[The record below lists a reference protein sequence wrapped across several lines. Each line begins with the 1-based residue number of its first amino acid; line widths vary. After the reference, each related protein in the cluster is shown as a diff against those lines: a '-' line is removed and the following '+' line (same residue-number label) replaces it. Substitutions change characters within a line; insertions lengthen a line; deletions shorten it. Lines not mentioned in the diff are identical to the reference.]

1 MDTNRLALGTLDT
14 PSTRRRFLTTSGRS
28 AALASLGGLG
38 LLKLQAA
45 SAAGAVR
52 TRPIADFLATQG
64 SFCVPD
70 GNGCL
75 LFVPPAP
82 NFLGWSTVVAGK
94 TNILFAGVDYAGLAN
109 NFFGNM
115 FGTTVDGAVI
125 ERPLADGRA
134 EVRVMLFT
142 ERANAWVID
151 IDLALDV
158 LDQIANKP
166 TLFGHR
172 PQDAGRHALGRS
184 SFELK
189 FSNSAPGAPLP
200 DLIQLFNFPDAG
212 PAVLEFVG
220 FTSQSSGPLTAAFGV
235 PEGTP
240 GRCTIR
246 QTGLVSTYLK
256 ASPKSRVGLD
266 GFPAELIELR
276 RTGS

>member
-1 MDTNRLALGTLDT
+1 MDTNRVAIGTSNE
-14 PSTRRRFLTTSGRS
+14 PSPRRHFLTHSGRLVGLS
-28 AALASLGGLG
+28 YLAGLG
-38 LLKLQAA
+38 LLETPAA
-45 SAAGAVR
+45 AAGAVR
-52 TRPIADFLATQG
+52 SRPIADFLAMQG
-64 SFCVPD
+64 TFCVPD
-70 GNGCL
+70 GAGCL

-82 NFLGWSTVVAGK
+82 NFLGWSTVVAGQ

-115 FGTTVDGAVI
+115 FGTTVDGAVM

-142 ERANAWVID
+142 EKANSWVID
-151 IDLALDV
+151 IDLAGDV

-172 PQDAGRHALGRS
+172 PQESGGHALGKSNFDLR
-184 SFELK
+184 FT
-189 FSNSAPGAPLP
+189 NSAPGAPLP
-200 DLIQLFNFPDAG
+200 DLIQLFNFPGAG
-212 PAVLEFVG
+212 PAILEFVG
-220 FTSQSSGPLTAAFGV
+220 FTSQASGPLTVLFGV

-246 QTGLVSTYLK
+246 QTGLVSTSLK

-266 GFPAELIELR
+266 AFPAELIELR
-276 RTGS
+276 RTSP